1 MASLPALAPVKIL
14 ISIPMARP
22 VAIVVNFP
30 TSRIAEKKRP
40 PLIHYSIRH
49 TFRFFKKQ
57 GLDKTDETLK
67 STIEKAKAGNQ
78 IAFSSLLD
86 RYWND
91 VYGFQLI
98 RTKNENDA
106 EDITI
111 QTFSRAFDKLDT
123 YDPSYEFKTWLIT
136 ISKNLHV
143 DLIRK
148 RKRNVLHATDTG
160 NNEAIKKV
168 LDDAP
173 TAEDQLITDQNLA
186 KLLQNIKQLK
196 PHYQKVIN
204 LRYFNELSYSE
215 IANELGEPVNNVKV
229 KLLRAKKLLAE
240 IIQSNS

>member
-1 MASLPALAPVKIL
+1 MVGLPALAPVKIL
-14 ISIPMARP
+14 ILIAVERP
-22 VAIVVNFP
+22 AVFVVNFP
-30 TSRIAEKKRP
+30 ASRNAEKRLLQNHNNIK
-40 PLIHYSIRH
+40 I
-49 TFRFFKKQ
+49 TFRFIKEQ
-57 GLDKTDETLK
+57 GLDKTGEILK
-67 STIEKAKAGNQ
+67 STIERAKAGSQ

-86 RYWND
+86 IFWND

-111 QTFSRAFDKLDT
+111 QTFSRAFDKLDS
-123 YDPSYEFKTWLIT
+123 YDSAYEFKTWLIT

-148 RKRNVLHATDTG
+148 RKRNVLNSTDSG

-204 LRYFNELSYSE
+204 LRYFNELSYTE
-215 IANELGEPVNNVKV
+215 IAEELGEPVNNVKV

-240 IIQSNS
+240 IIKSKR